1 MYLCKKAKGKLNT
14 DMEKLYLTEAG
25 LLSLLGK
32 TSSVKRPNFRLL
44 E

>member
-1 MYLCKKAKGKLNT
+1 LRLGIFGSRETTSYLI
-14 DMEKLYLTEAG
+14 EAG

-32 TSSVKRPNFRLL
+32 TSSVKRPNFKLL